1 MGLRAAIDD
10 ISCGNKKNKALAL
23 SDSLNTE
30 TVVGHSNSWRKNVR
44 QGRGDYKGLKVRKM
58 IGMVKI
64 GQSESP

>member
-1 MGLRAAIDD
+1 MTQWDCGLLLMTLAVEI
-10 ISCGNKKNKALAL
+10 KKNKALAL

-58 IGMVKI
+58 IGI
-64 GQSESP
+64 GQPESP